1 MNIKEKVQ
9 QYYSDLKRLDKYKYE
24 IKVLKDSIDCIEE
37 QLDDGVY
44 NEKVKERLLQKKDVV
59 LQKSLLMNE
68 LAEELAGI
76 EFCIGSLDEQD
87 RLLLEYKYGKRAQ
100 YNEIELKLN
109 MSRSTVYRRVEK
121 LLDQIEKEIDI

>member
-9 QYYSDLKRLDKYKYE
+9 QYYNDLKRLDKYKYE

-59 LQKSLLMNE
+59 LQKSLVMNE